1 MLIKD
6 FYVVPENN
14 VDERFVDEEIG
25 FLIDVSIRNRNSF
38 KNDMEY
44 KEVVEERYNS
54 WLEKNNE
61 ATISV

>member
-14 VDERFVDEEIG
+14 VDEKFVDEEIG

-38 KNDMEY
+38 KNNMEY

>member
-54 WLEKNNE
+54 WLEKK
-61 ATISV
+61 